1 MKVARLILVFILAAF
16 LLPNG
21 TESGCTAP
29 TGKLP
34 RLSASFISIL
44 HPVIE
49 SHAEG
54 FTYKTTVNRF
64 KRRPVGINDYS
75 YFPCAVPVISLKYKF
90 IYVQHTTG
98 YLPDSYHSVHVP
110 LRSWRGPP
118 IA

>member
-1 MKVARLILVFILAAF
+1 MKVARLIIIFILAVF
-16 LLPNG
+16 LIPNG
-21 TESGCTAP
+21 TESGRTAV

-34 RLSASFISIL
+34 RFSTSFISIL
-44 HPVIE
+44 HPATE
-49 SHAEG
+49 TGAKEY
-54 FTYKTTVNRF
+54 TYKTTVNRF

-118 IA
+118 TA